1 MSIQL
6 PPLFESRM
14 QRWLGGEYEN
24 FIASYERSRYAGIRV
39 NTLKIGL
46 EDFAAISPFELKP
59 IPWCETGFYVDENE
73 RPGKHPYYHTGLYYI
88 QEPSAME
95 PVEALR
101 PEPGDR
107 VLDLCAAPGGKSTQI
122 AAKLGGRG
130 VLVTNDISAERTKA
144 LAKNIE
150 MSGVRNA
157 VVLNETPERIAEKF
171 PAYFDKILVDAPCS
185 GEGMFRKDPDAVR
198 QWEKHSVEVCTVMQ
212 RDILDTVASMLAPG
226 GRIVYSTC
234 TFAPE
239 ENEAMIALFLARHPD
254 FVVGELPHSPLFAP
268 GRPEWVA
275 GLVESGGGLSPLL
288 HEAAEGEEPLL
299 SRPEPLAQTARAA
312 RIWPHLAEGEG
323 HFVCVLEH
331 TGERAARDEAA
342 AGSAPGPVI
351 GAGESLPAAEAG
363 GRQGGGPKAGG
374 RREGR
379 GAALPRREDKS
390 ARQARGRNKD
400 AYIREEASEDTV
412 RRACLQF
419 LAAHVTVPI
428 YGTLLISG
436 DYAYA
441 CPVEPHR
448 LHGLKV
454 RRSGFQLGMV
464 KSGGRF
470 VPSNALAAALLP
482 SESART
488 LDLSSA
494 QQEAVSYLKG
504 ETLTLDAE
512 RIRCAEGTD
521 AKGYVLVSIDG
532 YSAGWGKWAAG
543 VLKNEYPAGWR
554 WNG

>member
-6 PPLFESRM
+6 PPLFQSRM
-14 QRWLGGEYEN
+14 QGWLGGEYEA
-24 FIASYERSRYAGIRV
+24 FVASYERPRHVGIRV
-39 NTLKIGL
+39 NTLKIDR
-46 EDFAAISPFELKP
+46 EAFEAISPFVLKP
-59 IPWCETGFYVDENE
+59 IPWCETGFYVDESE
-73 RPGKHPYYHTGLYYI
+73 RPGKHPYYHAGLYYI

-95 PVEALR
+95 PAEALR

-122 AAKLGGRG
+122 AAKLQGEG
-130 VLVTNDISAERTKA
+130 VLVTNDISMERTKA

-150 MSGVRNA
+150 MNGVRNA
-157 VVLNETPERIAEKF
+157 VVLNETPERISEKF
-171 PAYFDKILVDAPCS
+171 PAYFDKILIDAPCS
-185 GEGMFRKDPDAVR
+185 GEGMFRKDPDAIR

-239 ENEAMIALFLARHPD
+239 ENEAMIALFLARHPE

-268 GRPEWVA
+268 GRPEWTA
-275 GLVESGGGLSPLL
+275 GLLESGGGLSPLL
-288 HEAAEGEEPLL
+288 HEAAPDGEPLVL
-299 SRPEPLAQTARAA
+299 SRPEALAQTARAA

-331 TGERAARDEAA
+331 TGEKAARPTGA

-351 GAGESLPAAEAG
+351 GAGEELPAADVG
-363 GRQGGGPKAGG
+363 GRTGGPKGKG
-374 RREGR
+374 RQEGR
-379 GAALPRREDKS
+379 GAGLPRREDKS
-390 ARQARGRNKD
+390 ARPARGRGKD
-400 AYIREEASEDTV
+400 AYVREEASEGDV
-412 RRACLQF
+412 RRACLEF
-419 LAAHVTVPI
+419 LAAQLTAPL

-441 CPVEPHR
+441 CPVEPSR
-448 LHGLKV
+448 LRGLKV

-464 KSGGRF
+464 KSNGRF
-470 VPSNALAAALLP
+470 VPSNALAAALHP
-482 SESART
+482 TESARV
-488 LDLSSA
+488 LNLSSA
-494 QQEAVSYLKG
+494 LPEAVSYLKG
-504 ETLTLDAE
+504 ETLTFDEE
-512 RIRCAEGTD
+512 RIQRADGVE
-521 AKGYVLVSIDG
+521 AKGYVLVTIDG
-532 YSAGWGKWAAG
+532 YSVGWGKWAAG

>member
-14 QRWLGGEYEN
+14 QQWLGSEYEK
-24 FIASYERSRYAGIRV
+24 FVASYDRPRHAGIRV
-39 NTLKIGL
+39 NTLKIDP
-46 EDFAAISPFELKP
+46 EAFRSVSPFGLKP

-73 RPGKHPYYHTGLYYI
+73 RPGKHPYYHAGLYYI

-95 PVEALR
+95 PAEALR

-122 AAKLGGRG
+122 AAKLRGKG

-171 PAYFDKILVDAPCS
+171 PAYFDKILIDAPCS

-234 TFAPE
+234 TFSPE

-268 GRPEWVA
+268 GRPEWA
-275 GLVESGGGLSPLL
+275 AELVESGGGLSPLL
-288 HEAAEGEEPLL
+288 HEAAHDGEPLL
-299 SRPEPLAQTARAA
+299 SRPEALAQTARAA

-331 TGERAARDEAA
+331 TGERAARPGAA
-342 AGSAPGPVI
+342 DDSGPII
-351 GAGESLPAAEAG
+351 GAGEPLPADPTTG
-363 GRQGGGPKAGG
+363 GRQAGGPQGKG
-374 RREGR
+374 RQGSR
-379 GAALPRREDKS
+379 GMASPRREDKS
-390 ARQARGRNKD
+390 ARQARGRQKD

-412 RRACLQF
+412 RGACLRF
-419 LAAHVTVPI
+419 LAEHVTAPLR
-428 YGTLLISG
+428 GTLLISG

-441 CPVEPHR
+441 CPVEPER
-448 LHGLKV
+448 LRGLKV

-464 KSGGRF
+464 KAGGRF
-470 VPSNALAAALLP
+470 VPSHALAAALTP
-482 SESART
+482 AESMRT
-488 LDLSSA
+488 VNLSSA
-494 QQEAVSYLKG
+494 LPEAVSYLKG
-504 ETLTLDAE
+504 ETLTFGEE
-512 RIRCAEGTD
+512 RIERAEAEE
-521 AKGYVLVSIDG
+521 AKGYLLVMIDG
-532 YSAGWGKWAAG
+532 YPVGWGKWAAG

>member
-14 QRWLGGEYEN
+14 QRWLGSEYES
-24 FIASYERSRYAGIRV
+24 FIASYDRPRYAGIRV
-39 NTLKIGL
+39 NTLKIDADEFL
-46 EDFAAISPFELKP
+46 AASPFGLKP
-59 IPWCETGFYVDENE
+59 IPWCETGYYIDENQ
-73 RPGKHPYYHTGLYYI
+73 RPGKHPYYHAGLYYI

-95 PVEALR
+95 PAEALR

-122 AAKLGGRG
+122 AAKLRG
-130 VLVTNDISAERTKA
+130 EGILVTNDISAERTKA

-171 PAYFDKILVDAPCS
+171 PAYFDKILIDAPCS

-212 RDILDTVASMLAPG
+212 RDILDTVASMLASG

-234 TFAPE
+234 TFSPE

-254 FVVGELPHSPLFAP
+254 FAVGELPHSPLFAP
-268 GRPEWVA
+268 GRPEWAA

-288 HEAAEGEEPLL
+288 HEAAPGGEPLL
-299 SRPEPLAQTARAA
+299 SRPGALAPTARAA

-331 TGERAARDEAA
+331 TGEKAARACA
-342 AGSAPGPVI
+342 AGTAGPLV
-351 GAGESLPAAEAG
+351 GAGEERPAEAPAG
-363 GRQGGGPKAGG
+363 GRKDRGPKAAG
-374 RREGR
+374 RAGDRG
-379 GAALPRREDKS
+379 GAAPRREDKA
-390 ARQARGRNKD
+390 ARQARGRQKD
-400 AYIREEASEDTV
+400 AYIREEASEETV
-412 RRACLQF
+412 RRACLDF
-419 LAAHVTVPI
+419 LAEQVPAPLR
-428 YGTLLISG
+428 GTLLISG

-441 CPVEPHR
+441 CPVEPER
-448 LHGLKV
+448 LRGLKV

-464 KSGGRF
+464 KAGGRF
-470 VPSNALAAALLP
+470 VPSHALAAALKP
-482 SESART
+482 AESART
-488 LDLSSA
+488 VRLSSA
-494 QQEAVSYLKG
+494 QPEAISYLKG
-504 ETLTLDAE
+504 ETLTFGQE
-512 RIRCAEGTD
+512 RIERAAGAE
-521 AKGYVLVSIDG
+521 AKGYVLVTIDG

>member
-14 QRWLGGEYEN
+14 QRWLGGEYED
-24 FIASYERSRYAGIRV
+24 FVASYDRPRHAGIRV

-46 EDFAAISPFELKP
+46 EDFKAASPFGLKP

-95 PVEALR
+95 PAEALR

-122 AAKLGGRG
+122 AAKLEGRG

-157 VVLNETPERIAEKF
+157 VVLNETPERIAQRF
-171 PAYFDKILVDAPCS
+171 PAYFDKILIDAPCS

-234 TFAPE
+234 TFSPE

-254 FVVGELPHSPLFAP
+254 FVVGEMPHSPLFAP
-268 GRPEWVA
+268 GRPEWAA
-275 GLVESGGGLSPLL
+275 GLAESGGGLSPLL
-288 HEAAEGEEPLL
+288 HEPAQGGEPAL
-299 SRPEPLAQTARAA
+299 RPEALAQTARAA

-331 TGERAARDEAA
+331 TGEKAAREAGA
-342 AGSAPGPVI
+342 AGTAPGPFI
-351 GAGESLPAAEAG
+351 GAGEPMPAAEDG
-363 GRQGGGPKAGG
+363 GRASGGPKGKG
-374 RREGR
+374 RREER
-379 GAALPRREDKS
+379 GARSPRREDKS
-390 ARQARGRNKD
+390 AREARGRGRD
-400 AYIREEASEDTV
+400 AYVREEASEETV
-412 RRACLQF
+412 RRACLDF
-419 LAAHVTVPI
+419 LAAHVSVPLT
-428 YGTLLISG
+428 GTLLISG
-436 DYAYA
+436 GYAYA
-441 CPVEPHR
+441 CPVEPER
-448 LHGLKV
+448 LRGLKV
-454 RRSGFQLGMV
+454 RRSGFRLGMV

-470 VPSNALAAALLP
+470 VPSNALAAALSP
-482 SESART
+482 RESART
-488 LDLSSA
+488 LNLSSSLP
-494 QQEAVSYLKG
+494 EAVSYLKG
-504 ETLTLDAE
+504 ETLTPGEE
-512 RIRCAEGTD
+512 RIERAEGVD
-521 AKGYVLVSIDG
+521 AKGYVLVAIDG
-532 YSAGWGKWAAG
+532 YAAGWGKWASG

>member
-1 MSIQL
+1 MGIQL

-14 QRWLGGEYEN
+14 RQWLGGEYEE
-24 FIASYERSRYAGIRV
+24 FIASYDRSRYAGLRV

-46 EDFAAISPFELKP
+46 DEFRASSPFALRP
-59 IPWCETGFYVDENE
+59 IPWCETGFYIDENE

-101 PEPGDR
+101 VSPGDR

-122 AAKLGGRG
+122 AAKLRGEG
-130 VLVTNDISAERTKA
+130 VLVTNDISMERTKA

-234 TFAPE
+234 TFSPE

-268 GRPEWVA
+268 GRPEWTA
-275 GLVESGGGLSPLL
+275 GLIESGGGLSPLL
-288 HEAAEGEEPLL
+288 HQAAEDGEPPLS
-299 SRPEPLAQTARAA
+299 SRPEALAQTARAA

-331 TGERAARDEAA
+331 TGEQAALSGSAA
-342 AGSAPGPVI
+342 ASPGPVI
-351 GAGESLPAAEAG
+351 GAGEPRPAESPAGLRRTGGPAAP
-363 GRQGGGPKAGG
+363 GRTSD
-374 RREGR
+374 R
-379 GAALPRREDKS
+379 GASPRREDKS
-390 ARQARGRNKD
+390 ARQARGRRKD
-400 AYIREEASEDTV
+400 AYIREEASEESV
-412 RRACLQF
+412 RRVCLDF
-419 LAAHVTVPI
+419 LAAQLTAPLR
-428 YGTLLISG
+428 GTLLISG
-436 DYAYA
+436 GYAYA
-441 CPVEPHR
+441 CPVEPER
-448 LHGLKV
+448 LRGLKV

-464 KSGGRF
+464 NAGGRF
-470 VPSNALAAALLP
+470 VPSNALAAALTP
-482 SESART
+482 GESVRSVN
-488 LDLSSA
+488 LSSSLP
-494 QQEAVSYLKG
+494 EAVSYLKG
-504 ETLTLDAE
+504 ETLTFGEE
-512 RIRCAEGTD
+512 RICRAD
-521 AKGYVLVSIDG
+521 KADSKGYVLVAIDG
-532 YSAGWGKWAAG
+532 CSAGWGKWAAG

>member
-6 PPLFESRM
+6 PKLFESRM
-14 QRWLGGEYEN
+14 QRWLGDEYED
-24 FIASYERSRYAGIRV
+24 FIASYERPRHAGIRV
-39 NTLKIGL
+39 NTLKVGL
-46 EDFAAISPFELKP
+46 EDFKAASPFELKP
-59 IPWCETGFYVDENE
+59 IPWCETGFYVDEHE
-73 RPGKHPYYHTGLYYI
+73 RPGKHPFYHTGLYYI

-95 PVEALR
+95 PAEALN

-122 AAKLGGRG
+122 AAKLRGKG

-171 PAYFDKILVDAPCS
+171 PAYFDKILIDAPCS

-198 QWEKHSVEVCTVMQ
+198 QWEKHSVDVCTVMQ

-234 TFAPE
+234 TFSPE
-239 ENEAMIALFLARHPD
+239 ENEAMIALFLARHPE
-254 FVVGELPHSPLFAP
+254 FVVGELKHSPLFAP

-275 GLVESGGGLSPLL
+275 GLAESGGWLSPLL
-288 HEAAEGEEPLL
+288 EQEARGSEPGFT
-299 SRPEPLAQTARAA
+299 RPEALAQTARAA

-331 TGERAARDEAA
+331 TGEKAARAEGA
-342 AGSAPGPVI
+342 AGTASGPVI
-351 GAGESLPAAEAG
+351 GAGEVLPAASEG
-363 GRQGGGPKAGG
+363 GRKGSGPKGKG
-374 RREGR
+374 RQESRF
-379 GAALPRREDKS
+379 AAAPCREDKS
-390 ARQARGRNKD
+390 ARQARGRQKD
-400 AYIREEASEDTV
+400 AYIREEASEDDV

-419 LAAHVTVPI
+419 LSEQVTAPI
-428 YGTLLISG
+428 FGTLLISG

-441 CPVEPHR
+441 CPVEPER
-448 LHGLKV
+448 LRGLKV

-464 KSGGRF
+464 KAGGRF
-470 VPSNALAAALLP
+470 VPSNALAAALSP
-482 SESART
+482 RESARW
-488 LDLSSA
+488 LNLSSSLP
-494 QQEAVSYLKG
+494 EAVSYLKG
-504 ETLTLDAE
+504 ETLTFGEE
-512 RIRCAEGTD
+512 RVERGEGTD
-521 AKGYVLVSIDG
+521 AKGYVLVCIDG

>member
-6 PPLFESRM
+6 PPLFQSRM
-14 QRWLGGEYEN
+14 QHWLGGEYDD
-24 FIASYERSRYAGIRV
+24 FIASYDRPRHAGIRV
-39 NTLKIGL
+39 NTLKIGT
-46 EDFAAISPFELKP
+46 EDFAAISPFALKP
-59 IPWCETGFYVDENE
+59 IPWCETGFYVDEND
-73 RPGKHPYYHTGLYYI
+73 RPGKHPYYHAGLYYI

-95 PVEALR
+95 PAEALR

-122 AAKLGGRG
+122 AAKLQGRG

-150 MSGVRNA
+150 MSGARNV

-171 PAYFDKILVDAPCS
+171 PAYFDKILIDAPCS

-234 TFAPE
+234 TFSPE
-239 ENEAMIALFLARHPD
+239 ENEAMIALFLARHPE

-268 GRPEWVA
+268 GRPDWA
-275 GLVESGGGLSPLL
+275 ADLVESGGGLSPLL
-288 HEAAEGEEPLL
+288 HEAAEGGEPLL
-299 SRPEPLAQTARAA
+299 ARPGALAPTARAA

-331 TGERAARDEAA
+331 TGERAARPDSA
-342 AGSAPGPVI
+342 AGSAPGPII
-351 GAGESLPAAEAG
+351 GAGEDLPAAEVG
-363 GRQGGGPKAGG
+363 GRAGGPKGKG
-374 RREGR
+374 RPQGR
-379 GAALPRREDKS
+379 GTGSPRREDKS
-390 ARQARGRNKD
+390 ARQARGQSKA
-400 AYIREEASEDTV
+400 AYVREEASEGDV
-412 RRACLQF
+412 RRACLEF
-419 LAAHVTVPI
+419 LAAQLTAPL

-441 CPVEPHR
+441 CPVEPER
-448 LHGLKV
+448 LRGLKL

-470 VPSNALAAALLP
+470 VPSNALAAALKS

-488 LDLSSA
+488 VNLSSA
-494 QQEAVSYLKG
+494 RPEAVSYLKG
-504 ETLTLDAE
+504 ETLTFGEE
-512 RIRCAEGTD
+512 RIARTEGAD
-521 AKGYVLVSIDG
+521 AKGYVLVTIDG
-532 YSAGWGKWAAG
+532 YSVGWGKWAAG